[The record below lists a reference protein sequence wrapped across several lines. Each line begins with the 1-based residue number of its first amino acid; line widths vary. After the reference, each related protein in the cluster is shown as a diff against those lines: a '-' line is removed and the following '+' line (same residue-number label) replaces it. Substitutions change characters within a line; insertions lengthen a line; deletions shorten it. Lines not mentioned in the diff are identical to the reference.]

1 MKDTRILAAAFAVLL
16 LGGCSGEGAPSDTPA
31 TTSETALAAVTESLS
46 AEAAS
51 PTEAAADETSADET
65 SADETTAQDTT
76 EETTAETA
84 AAVEPVDGSVC
95 KAVALAVMD
104 AVEFP
109 SMAEAGAD
117 RIGSYLDCDLSQAA
131 DFAMYICGS
140 GGFADEIFIVSKEG
154 VDINAVE
161 DAMNARIDSRINDFE
176 DYDPNEVKKLEA
188 LQLLETDGYFMYA
201 VSSDADK
208 CIDTA
213 AKMLG

>member
-51 PTEAAADETSADET
+51 TTEAAADETSADET
-65 SADETTAQDTT
+65 AAQDTT
-76 EETTAETA
+76 EETTAET

-213 AKMLG
+213 AQMLK

>member
-51 PTEAAADETSADET
+51 PTEATADET

-76 EETTAETA
+76 EETTAET

-213 AKMLG
+213 AQMLG

>member
-51 PTEAAADETSADET
+51 PTEATADET

-76 EETTAETA
+76 EETTAET

>member
-51 PTEAAADETSADET
+51 PTEATADETSADET
-65 SADETTAQDTT
+65 AAQDTT
-76 EETTAETA
+76 EETTAET

-213 AKMLG
+213 AQMLK

>member
-51 PTEAAADETSADET
+51 PTEATADET

-84 AAVEPVDGSVC
+84 AVEPVDGSVC
-95 KAVALAVMD
+95 KAVVLAVMD

-213 AKMLG
+213 AQMLG

>member
-31 TTSETALAAVTESLS
+31 TTSALAAVTESLS

-51 PTEAAADETSADET
+51 PTEATADETSADET
-65 SADETTAQDTT
+65 AAQDTT
-76 EETTAETA
+76 EETTAET

-213 AKMLG
+213 AQMLK

>member
-51 PTEAAADETSADET
+51 PTEATADETSPDET
-65 SADETTAQDTT
+65 AAQDTT
-76 EETTAETA
+76 EETTAET

-213 AKMLG
+213 AQMLK

>member
-16 LGGCSGEGAPSDTPA
+16 LGGCSGEGALADTPE
-31 TTSETALAAVTESLS
+31 TTAALAAVTEGSSS
-46 AEAAS
+46 AETTS
-51 PTEAAADETSADET
+51 TTEAPADETSADET
-65 SADETTAQDTT
+65 AAQDTT
-76 EETTAETA
+76 EETTAETT

-131 DFAMYICGS
+131 DFCLYICGS
-140 GGFADEIFIVSKEG
+140 GGFADEIFIVSKDG

-213 AKMLG
+213 AQMLG

>member
-51 PTEAAADETSADET
+51 PTEATADET

-76 EETTAETA
+76 EETTAET

-213 AKMLG
+213 AKMLK

>member
-51 PTEAAADETSADET
+51 TTEAAADETSADET
-65 SADETTAQDTT
+65 AAQDTT
-76 EETTAETA
+76 EETTAET

-213 AKMLG
+213 AQMLE

>member
-51 PTEAAADETSADET
+51 PTEAT
-65 SADETTAQDTT
+65 ADETTAQDTT
-76 EETTAETA
+76 EETTAET

-213 AKMLG
+213 AQMLG

>member
-51 PTEAAADETSADET
+51 PTEATADETSADET
-65 SADETTAQDTT
+65 AAQDTT
-76 EETTAETA
+76 EETTAET

-109 SMAEAGAD
+109 SMVEAGAD

-213 AKMLG
+213 AQMLK